1 MYIQRLNIFGFKS
14 FAKKVV
20 LDFMPGITGVVGPNG
35 CGKSNVVDAIRWV
48 LGEQR
53 AGMLRSDRME
63 NVIFNGSKNLK
74 PLGMA
79 EVSLV
84 IHNTQKVLPVE
95 YSEVMITRRLFRS
108 GESQYL
114 INNNPCRLKDITD
127 LLMDTGLTP
136 DAYSVIELSMV
147 ESILNGKP
155 EDRRR
160 IFEEAVGISKY
171 KQRRKLTL
179 RKLDATEQD
188 LVRLADIIT
197 EVQSKVNSLHR
208 QVRRAQRYQE
218 LAQEL
223 KETELR
229 VATFHFNRIY
239 DELGPLSQSY
249 ESLSRNRESLTSQIS
264 FKEAEVE
271 AFQTDLLQLEEQL
284 RQAQNSLNQKLDTI
298 RKREEEILLSRERL
312 KSLANNKVRIESEV
326 ESLKTRIDN
335 HQKQRIEIEQQLAK
349 LAETLHTAR
358 QAFEQ
363 AQAALKSL
371 DEQIAEQK
379 KKNQQAEQQLRQQMQ
394 SLSEQQRSIERLA
407 SQLDHLKAQKASLV
421 SEQQQLAGKIEQLE
435 QQRKQLAAEEERL
448 RADLDELV
456 ETQAQL
462 EGEAEQVQEQIDR
475 AKDEIL
481 KTNAE
486 IGRLQQRVVFI
497 KELLEKYAGYPPGIK
512 YLMDRLGQAKGIY
525 TTLAEAITVDDN
537 YRRAIELALGEQAT
551 YVLVADDHA
560 AYLGINELREH
571 QQGIVTFV
579 PLERLAENT
588 STKPLPSDAGV
599 IGWAADLV
607 SCPSQFRPAIQLML
621 GRYLIV
627 SDRSVADRLLQSESG
642 KDIHFVTLSGEL
654 IFNWGGIK
662 GGQKQSES
670 ESIIGRYDQI
680 RKLQQQIDEMQ
691 QRLSSLERTL
701 RSHEAQRVE
710 LQRRRSELANQVKRV
725 QQQLSDT
732 ELKRAQVQYQIGQA
746 NERHDFCLHQQ
757 RQIEAEM
764 EQHEQQHQQLSQ
776 THVARQEH
784 YELLNQQ
791 FQGHR
796 QEIDQILELR
806 NQQSAKV
813 NQLNL
818 TVVELTGNER
828 NLNREYDQAQL
839 LIDEYTKTIQRH
851 EQELADIANQRAQLE
866 GRIEELSELVTQD
879 YAEKESEEA
888 KVTEIESRYRALRD
902 NVDEKARAI
911 SQLRKERE
919 TVAEQL
925 HQIEL
930 RKSELRI
937 NADNL
942 YHRIMEEYDV
952 ELKRAPIDPSYDV
965 TVDETQVNALREK
978 IKSLGPVNLLALKEY
993 EEEKNRLDFL
1003 QKQHEDLIAAEQN
1016 LKETIA
1022 HINET
1027 AQQKFNTVFQEIRAN
1042 FIKVFRQ
1049 FFPEGDADLII
1060 APDEDPLE
1068 ASIEIK
1074 ANPKSKRMESLT
1086 LLSTGEKALTA
1097 ISLLFGIYLVK
1108 PSPICI
1114 LDEVDAP
1121 LDDNNVIRFIHAIR
1135 QFASTTQFI
1144 IVTHNKLT
1152 MKSADCLYGVTMEE
1166 SGVSKI
1172 VSVKLE

>member
-14 FAKKVV
+14 FARKAVF
-20 LDFMPGITGVVGPNG
+20 DFMPGITGVVGPNG

-84 IHNTQKVLPVE
+84 IHNTQNVLPVE

-114 INNNPCRLKDITD
+114 INNTPCRLKDITD
-127 LLMDTGLTP
+127 LLMDSGLAP

-188 LVRLADIIT
+188 LIRLADIIT

-229 VATFHFNRIY
+229 VANFHFSRIHE
-239 DELGPLSQSY
+239 ELVPLNEKY
-249 ESLSRNRESLTSQIS
+249 EALTRNRESLTSQIS
-264 FKEAEVE
+264 FREAEVE
-271 AFQTDLLQLEEQL
+271 AFHTDVLQLEEGL
-284 RQAQNSLNQKLDTI
+284 RQAQNSLNQTVDMI

-312 KSLANNKVRIESEV
+312 KALAEK
-326 ESLKTRIDN
+326 KTRIVDSIEN
-335 HQKQRIEIEQQLAK
+335 LRGRIGHQQAQKAEIEQQLAS
-349 LAETLHTAR
+349 LSAELDQAR
-358 QAFEQ
+358 RDFEQ
-363 AQAALKSL
+363 QQQVLQSL
-371 DEQIAEQK
+371 DDQIAAQK
-379 KKNQQAEQQLRQQMQ
+379 TKNQQAEQQLLQQMQ
-394 SLSEQQRSIERLA
+394 SISEQQRILERLI
-407 SQLDHLKAQKASLV
+407 SQIEHLKTQKANLI
-421 SEQQQLAGKIEQLE
+421 SEQQELTKRIEHLQQQHNQLSIQEEQLRSDLEE
-435 QQRKQLAAEEERL
+435 QAEL
-448 RADLDELV
+448 
-456 ETQAQL
+456 QAQL
-462 EGEAEQVQEQIDR
+462 ELESEQVQQQIE
-475 AKDEIL
+475 ATKDAIL
-481 KTNAE
+481 KATTE
-486 IGRLQQRVVFI
+486 IERHQQRLVFL
-497 KELLEKYAGYPPGIK
+497 KELIESYAGYPQGIK
-512 YLMDRLGQAKGIY
+512 YLMDRLGQQRGFY
-525 TTLAEAITVDDN
+525 TTLAEAIAVEEK
-537 YRRAIELALGEQAT
+537 YRKAIESALGERAADL
-551 YVLVADDHA
+551 LVADDQV
-560 AYLGINELREH
+560 AYLGIQELTEH
-571 QQGIVTFV
+571 QQGIVTFLPLQRLSKDRTTRPV
-579 PLERLAENT
+579 PSE
-588 STKPLPSDAGV
+588 KGV
-599 IGWAADLV
+599 EGWAADLV
-607 SCPSQFRPAIQLML
+607 NCPAQFLPAIQLML
-621 GRYLIV
+621 GSYLIV
-627 SDRSVADRLLQSESG
+627 ADRSVADQLHQTEIG
-642 KDIHFVTLSGEL
+642 KDVHFVTLSGEL

-662 GGQKQSES
+662 GGVKQSES
-670 ESIIGRYDQI
+670 ESVIGRQDQV
-680 RKLQQQIDEMQ
+680 RRLQHQVEQLQ
-691 QRLSSLERTL
+691 QRLGSLERQL
-701 RSHEAQRVE
+701 RDHDAQRAE
-710 LQRRRSELANQVKRV
+710 LLRRKGDLGQQIKRI
-725 QQQLSDT
+725 QQQFSDT
-732 ELKRAQVQYQIGQA
+732 QLKRSQIQYQIAQA
-746 NERHDFCLHQQ
+746 NERINFCQNQQLQIDAQLEQAQQQHHQLAQAMAVHQQ
-757 RQIEAEM
+757 NYA
-764 EQHEQQHQQLSQ
+764 
-776 THVARQEH
+776 V
-784 YELLNQQ
+784 LNEQ
-791 FQGHR
+791 FQGER
-796 QEIDQILELR
+796 QEIESILDVR
-806 NQQSAKV
+806 NQRSKQV

-818 TVVELTGNER
+818 TVVELSGNMR
-828 NLNREYDQAQL
+828 NLRREFEQAQR
-839 LIDEYTKTIQRH
+839 LIEEYESAIERH
-851 EQELADIANQRAQLE
+851 EQELVDIAQQREHLE
-866 GRIEELSELVTQD
+866 QRIEELGEIITQD
-879 YAEKESEEA
+879 YSKKEVAEAQVNELEQ
-888 KVTEIESRYRALRD
+888 RYRSLRD
-902 NVDEKARAI
+902 NVDEKTRAI

-919 TVAEQL
+919 AVAEQL
-925 HQIEL
+925 HHIEL

-937 NADNL
+937 TADNL

-952 ELKRAPIDPSYDV
+952 ELKHEAMDPSYDV
-965 TVDETQVNALREK
+965 SVDESQVNALREK
-978 IKSLGPVNLLALKEY
+978 IKALGPVNLLALKEY
-993 EEEKNRLDFL
+993 EEEKSRLDFL

-1027 AQQKFNTVFQEIRAN
+1027 AQQKFNAVFEDIRAN
-1042 FIKVFRQ
+1042 FKKVFNQ

-1074 ANPKSKRMESLT
+1074 ANPKSKRMESLS

-1121 LDDNNVIRFIHAIR
+1121 LDDNNVKRFIHAIR

-1152 MKSADCLYGVTMEE
+1152 MKSADCLYGITMEE

>member
-14 FAKKVV
+14 FARKAVFE
-20 LDFMPGITGVVGPNG
+20 FMPGITGVVGPNG

-53 AGMLRSDRME
+53 AGTLRSDRME

-79 EVSLV
+79 EVSIV

-223 KETELR
+223 RETELR
-229 VATFHFNRIY
+229 VATFHFNRISE
-239 DELGPLSQSY
+239 ELAPLNQNY
-249 ESLSRNRESLTSQIS
+249 ETLTRHRESLTSQIS

-271 AFQTDLLQLEEQL
+271 AFQSDLLQLEEQL
-284 RQAQNSLNQKLDTI
+284 RQAQVSLNQILDTI
-298 RKREEEILLSRERL
+298 RKREEEILLSRERI
-312 KSLANNKVRIESEV
+312 KSLTDNKTRIADEIET
-326 ESLKTRIDN
+326 LKTRITN
-335 HQKQRIEIEQQLAK
+335 HQKQRIDIEHQLAD
-349 LAETLHTAR
+349 LATRLEKAR
-358 QAFEQ
+358 QEFEQ
-363 AQAALKSL
+363 AQQALKVL
-371 DEQIAEQK
+371 DDQITERK
-379 KKNQQAEQQLRQQMQ
+379 TKNQQSEQKLLHQMQ
-394 SLSEQQRSIERLA
+394 SISEQQRSLERLA
-407 SQLDHLKAQKASLV
+407 SQLEHLKAQRTSLV
-421 SEQQQLAGKIEQLE
+421 TEQEQLAGRIEALE
-435 QQRKQLAAEEERL
+435 QQRTQLSEQEARL
-448 RADLDELV
+448 RTTLDDLV
-456 ETQAQL
+456 EIQTQVELESEQL
-462 EGEAEQVQEQIDR
+462 QQQIDQT
-475 AKDEIL
+475 KDAMRKANTEID
-481 KTNAE
+481 
-486 IGRLQQRVVFI
+486 RHQQRLIFI
-497 KELLEKYAGYPPGIK
+497 QELLESYAGYPPGIK
-512 YLMDRLGQAKGIY
+512 YLMDRLGESHGFY
-525 TTLAEAITVDDN
+525 TTLAEAISVEDR
-537 YRRAIELALGEQAT
+537 YRKAIESALGDRAACL
-551 YVLVADDHA
+551 LVSDEEA
-560 AYLGINELREH
+560 AYLGIDELSDH

-579 PLERLAENT
+579 PLNRMPESSSL
-588 STKPLPSDAGV
+588 KPAPSDPDVFGY
-599 IGWAADLV
+599 AADLV
-607 SCPSQFRPAIQLML
+607 SCPARFRSAIQLMI
-621 GRYLIV
+621 GRYLV
-627 SDRSVADRLLQSESG
+627 VTDRSAAQRLSQSEIAR
-642 KDIHFVTLSGEL
+642 DVHFVTLSGEL

-670 ESIIGRYDQI
+670 ESIIGRHDQV
-680 RKLQQQIDEMQ
+680 RKLQQQIDELH
-691 QRLSSLERTL
+691 QRLGSLESKL
-701 RSHEAQRVE
+701 RAHEAQRIE
-710 LQRRRSELANQVKRV
+710 LQQRKGELVHQIK
-725 QQQLSDT
+725 QISQQLSDT
-732 ELKRAQVQYQIGQA
+732 ELKRSQVQYQIAQA
-746 NERHDFCLHQQ
+746 NERREVCRNQQ
-757 RQIEAEM
+757 IQIEAEL
-764 EQHEQQHQQLSQ
+764 EQNEQQHQKLAQAVMIHQNAYTEMS
-776 THVARQEH
+776 R
-784 YELLNQQ
+784 Q

-796 QEIDQILELR
+796 QELDQILELR

-813 NQLNL
+813 NRLNL
-818 TVVELTGNER
+818 TLVELSGNER
-828 NLNREYDQAQL
+828 NLRREYEQAQRS
-839 LIDEYTKTIQRH
+839 IEDYERTILRL
-851 EQELADIANQRAQLE
+851 EQELVSADQQRAQLE
-866 GRIEELSELVTQD
+866 GRMEELSELVTQT
-879 YAEKESEEA
+879 YVEKEAQETR
-888 KVTEIESRYRALRD
+888 VTELEGRFRSLRD
-902 NVDEKARAI
+902 NVDEKSRAI

-919 TVAEQL
+919 AVAEQL

-942 YHRIMEEYDV
+942 YHRMMEEYDV
-952 ELKRAPIDPSYDV
+952 ELKRQPVDASYDV
-965 TVDETQVNALREK
+965 SVDEAQINELREK
-978 IKSLGPVNLLALKEY
+978 IKGLGPVNLLALKEY
-993 EEEKNRLDFL
+993 EEEKSRLDFL

-1016 LKETIA
+1016 LKETIS

-1027 AQQKFNTVFQEIRAN
+1027 ALQKFNTTFQEIRAN

-1049 FFPEGDADLII
+1049 FFPEGDADLVI

-1068 ASIEIK
+1068 ADIEIK
-1074 ANPKSKRMESLT
+1074 ANPKSKRMESLS

-1121 LDDNNVIRFIHAIR
+1121 LDDNNVKRFIQTIR

-1152 MKSADCLYGVTMEE
+1152 MKSADCLYGITMEE